1 MVPLTLLLMNK
12 TITLSKEQ
20 WHTVIEGLSYA
31 LEQAQEVSAI
41 CEEAEEDVD
50 RYNDMINLIAEK
62 LAK

>member
-1 MVPLTLLLMNK
+1 MNK